1 MKHYGSSRPEYIDCV
16 HGIFLPGEN
25 KNLYLL
31 PSFFVLRWDIAGE
44 IFVMNVFKFPKILK
58 TFSFGNQAFTV
69 IPIVSHPINSFNIVL
84 YLAV

>member
-31 PSFFVLRWDIAGE
+31 SSFFVIRRDIVGE
-44 IFVMNVFKFPKILK
+44 IFVMNFFKLLKILK
-58 TFSFGNQAFTV
+58 TFSFGNQTFTV
-69 IPIVSHPINSFNIVL
+69 APIVSHRINSFNIVI
-84 YLAV
+84 YLPV

>member
-31 PSFFVLRWDIAGE
+31 SSFFVLRRDIVGE
-44 IFVMNVFKFPKILK
+44 IFVMNFFQLPKILE
-58 TFSFGNQAFTV
+58 TFSFRNQTFTV
-69 IPIVSHPINSFNIVL
+69 VPIVSNPIDSFNVIL
-84 YLAV
+84 YLPV